1 MPRLTQF
8 PRSPGAVVLVGLA
21 ALVLTPRPDAFAQ
34 TAAAAQS
41 APLTL
46 QDLPSPQAISPLGS
60 ARQLLDQDKYA
71 EAETALRAYLAN
83 HQASTDARFLLAYAL
98 FRNDKPKE
106 SLSEYTQASH
116 LRTPT
121 AEDLRYVALD
131 YVLLNDYADADKW
144 MSRSLAWNDKDF
156 ETWYGLGRIR
166 YTENLFQDAQR
177 CFTHALA
184 LSPKSVKA
192 ENNLGLT
199 YQALN
204 RTKDA
209 VAAYRQAIAW
219 QQGSDHPNE
228 QPLLNLAT
236 VLVDH
241 DQLDEALSLLGQAV
255 DIAPRDAKIRE
266 QLGRLYFRKQQW
278 SQSRTEFE
286 QAVAL
291 EPDSAPLHFLLGQ
304 AYRRE
309 GNAAKAKAEF
319 ARAAALNGAHSTPP
333 NN

>member
-1 MPRLTQF
+1 LERL
-8 PRSPGAVVLVGLA
+8 
-21 ALVLTPRPDAFAQ
+21 PDE
-34 TAAAAQS
+34 
-41 APLTL
+41 
-46 QDLPSPQAISPLGS
+46 QAGSPLAS
-60 ARQLLDQDKYA
+60 ARQLIYQDKYA
-71 EAETALRAYLAN
+71 EAETALRSYLTD
-83 HQASTDARFLLAYAL
+83 HQASADARFLLAYSL
-98 FRNDKPKE
+98 FREDKAKD
-106 SLSEYTQASH
+106 SLNEYTHASR

-144 MSRSLAWNDKDF
+144 MSQSLAWNDKDF

-166 YTENLFQDAQR
+166 YTENLFQDAVR
-177 CFTHALA
+177 CFAQALT
-184 LSPKSVKA
+184 LNPKSVKA

-204 RTKDA
+204 RTGDA

-219 QQGSDHPNE
+219 QQASDQPSE

-236 VLVDH
+236 VLVDR
-241 DQLDEALSLLGQAV
+241 DQLDQALPLLQQAV
-255 DIAPRDAKIRE
+255 AIAPRDAKIRE

-278 SQSRTEFE
+278 SQSQTEFE
-286 QAVAL
+286 EAVSL

-304 AYRRE
+304 AYRRD
-309 GNAAKAKAEF
+309 GNTAKANAEF

-333 NN
+333 RN